1 MLSSNCGVL
10 SGIAAV
16 ITALPLKAVA
26 FPLRGKEKK
35 TLAELE
41 RSSLYFSCKEHKPA
55 PIAVAKVARS
65 GII

>member
-1 MLSSNCGVL
+1 M
-10 SGIAAV
+10 A
-16 ITALPLKAVA
+16 ALPLRAVA

-35 TLAELE
+35 TLAGLE
-41 RSSLYFSCKEHKPA
+41 GALLYFSCKEHKPA